1 MPPLGYPETMIEGK
15 TIVITGAANGIGR
28 AWAEMF
34 KADGA
39 EVIACDKDQNKL
51 QELDKLGVTTVL
63 ADVSKPKEVES
74 FIDLAINETGKID
87 ALFNNAGMGFGY
99 KLEDSPDGGFE
110 HHVAVHLFGAVYGM
124 RYAIPYMREQG
135 HGRIINTISRNAE
148 TDVPT
153 TSAYAAAKAGI
164 WSASRVASKEV
175 ADTDI
180 LINMLIPGPT
190 NTQIWGKEMSHLQDP
205 EETYPT
211 AKMLALLE
219 KGGPSG
225 KVFWDEKEY
234 LMFGQENEILK
245 GK

>member
-1 MPPLGYPETMIEGK
+1 MIEGK

-34 KADGA
+34 TAEGA
-39 EVIACDKDQNKL
+39 KVIACDKDEEKL
-51 QELDKLGVTTVL
+51 QELTKMEVTTVV
-63 ADVSKPKEVES
+63 ADVSKSKEVEGLIHS
-74 FIDLAINETGKID
+74 AIKETGKID

-110 HHVAVHLFGAVYGM
+110 HHVAVHLFGTVYGM
-124 RYAIPYMREQG
+124 KYAIPYMREQG
-135 HGRIINTISRNAE
+135 YGRIINTISRNAE

-164 WSASRVASKEV
+164 WSASRVAAKEV
-175 ADTDI
+175 AETDI

-190 NTQIWGKEMSHLQDP
+190 NTKIWGKEMSHLQDP

-219 KGGPSG
+219 KGGQSG

-234 LMFGQENEILK
+234 PMFREENEILK
-245 GK
+245 RN

>member
-99 KLEDSPDGGFE
+99 KLEDFPDGGFE
-110 HHVAVHLFGAVYGM
+110 HHVAVHLFGSVYGM

-135 HGRIINTISRNAE
+135 YGRIINTISRNAE

-164 WSASRVASKEV
+164 WSTSRVASKEV

>member
-1 MPPLGYPETMIEGK
+1 MPPLVYPETMIEGK

-51 QELDKLGVTTVL
+51 QELDKLGVITVL
-63 ADVSKPKEVES
+63 ADVSKPKEVEG

-99 KLEDSPDGGFE
+99 KLEDFPDGSFE
-110 HHVAVHLFGAVYGM
+110 HHVAVHLFGAIYGM
-124 RYAIPYMREQG
+124 RYAIPFMREQG

-148 TDVPT
+148 TDTPT

-164 WSASRVASKEV
+164 WSASRVAAKEV

-190 NTQIWGKEMSHLQDP
+190 NTKIWGKEMSHLQEP
-205 EETYPT
+205 KETYPT
-211 AKMLALLE
+211 AKKLVLFE
-219 KGGPSG
+219 RGGPNA

-234 LMFGQENEILK
+234 PMFNQKNEILK
-245 GK
+245 

>member
-1 MPPLGYPETMIEGK
+1 MIEGK

-34 KADGA
+34 FADGA
-39 EVIACDKDQNKL
+39 KVIACDKDEEKL
-51 QELDKLGVTTVL
+51 LELDKQGVTTVI
-63 ADVSKPKEVES
+63 ADVSQPKEVEG
-74 FIDLAINETGKID
+74 FINLAVRETGKLD

-99 KLEDSPDGGFE
+99 KLEDSPDGSFE

-124 RYAIPYMREQG
+124 RYAIPVMREQG

-148 TDVPT
+148 TNTPT

-164 WSASRVASKEV
+164 WSASRVAAKEV
-175 ADTDI
+175 IDTDI

-190 NTQIWGKEMSHLQDP
+190 NTQIWGKEMSHLQEP
-205 EETYPT
+205 KETYPT
-211 AKMLALLE
+211 AKKLVLLE
-219 KGGPSG
+219 RGGPNA

-234 LMFGQENEILK
+234 PMFNQENEILK
-245 GK
+245 

>member
-1 MPPLGYPETMIEGK
+1 MPPLSYPKTMIKGK

-34 KADGA
+34 KSDGA
-39 EVIACDKDQNKL
+39 EVVACDKDQTKL
-51 QELDKLGVTTVL
+51 KELDKLGMITVL
-63 ADVSKPKEVES
+63 ADVSKPKEVKG

-124 RYAIPYMREQG
+124 RYAIPFMREQG
-135 HGRIINTISRNAE
+135 YGRIINTISRNAE

-164 WSASRVASKEV
+164 WSASRVAAKEV

-190 NTQIWGKEMSHLQDP
+190 NTKIWGKEMSHLQEP
-205 EETYPT
+205 KETYPT
-211 AKMLALLE
+211 AKKLVLLE
-219 KGGPSG
+219 QGGPNA

-234 LMFGQENEILK
+234 LMFNQENEILK
-245 GK
+245 

>member
-1 MPPLGYPETMIEGK
+1 MIQGK

-34 KADGA
+34 KVDGA
-39 EVIACDKDQNKL
+39 EVIACDKDEKKL
-51 QELDKLGVTTVL
+51 QELDELGMTTVL
-63 ADVSKPKEVES
+63 ADVSKPKEVEG
-74 FIDLAINETGKID
+74 FIKLAIKEKGKID
-87 ALFNNAGMGFGY
+87 VLFNNAGMGFGY

-124 RYAIPYMREQG
+124 RYAIPHMREQG
-135 HGRIINTISRNAE
+135 YGRIINTISRNAE

-153 TSAYAAAKAGI
+153 TSAYAASKAGI
-164 WSASRVASKEV
+164 WSASRVAAKEV

-180 LINMLIPGPT
+180 LINMLIPGPS
-190 NTQIWGKEMSHLQDP
+190 NTQMWGKEMSHLQDP
-205 EETYPT
+205 KETYPT

-234 LMFGQENEILK
+234 PMFAEENEILK
-245 GK
+245 KGP

>member
-28 AWAEMF
+28 AWAKMF

-39 EVIACDKDQNKL
+39 EVIACDKDQHKL

-63 ADVSKPKEVES
+63 ADVSEPKEVEG

-124 RYAIPYMREQG
+124 RYAIPFMREQG

-164 WSASRVASKEV
+164 WSASRVAAKEV
-175 ADTDI
+175 SDTDI

-190 NTQIWGKEMSHLQDP
+190 NTQIWGKEMSHLQEP
-205 EETYPT
+205 NETYPT
-211 AKMLALLE
+211 AKMLVLLE
-219 KGGPSG
+219 KGGPTG

-234 LMFGQENEILK
+234 PMFNQENEILK
-245 GK
+245 

>member
-1 MPPLGYPETMIEGK
+1 MPLLVILKTMIEGK

-39 EVIACDKDQNKL
+39 EVIACDKDKKTL
-51 QELDKLGVTTVL
+51 QELNELDITTVL
-63 ADVSKPKEVES
+63 ADVSKPNEVEG
-74 FIDLAINETGKID
+74 FINLAINETGKID

-99 KLEDSPDGGFE
+99 KLEDSPEGSFE

-124 RYAIPYMREQG
+124 KYAIPFMRKQG

-148 TDVPT
+148 TDVST
-153 TSAYAAAKAGI
+153 TSAYSAAKAGI
-164 WSASRVASKEV
+164 WSASRVAANEV

-190 NTQIWGKEMSHLQDP
+190 NTQIWGREMSHLQAP
-205 EETYPT
+205 KATYPT
-211 AKMLALLE
+211 AKMLVLLKE
-219 KGGPSG
+219 GGPSA

-234 LMFGQENEILK
+234 PMFNQENEILK
-245 GK
+245 

>member
-99 KLEDSPDGGFE
+99 KLEDFPDGGFE

-135 HGRIINTISRNAE
+135 YGRIINTISRNAE

-175 ADTDI
+175 AETDI